1 MYDAIALY
9 LVYTVVIHFH
19 ASNRYLAKMSLWR
32 ESSKSEL
39 MIFMKCQESCRI
51 VQRRQHTAHD
61 RHTTGGLIKANSLTQ
76 VTDKI
81 FEYTKSISEIKSAED
96 FPEIDI
102 DTVGQTEVKGADG
115 KTVTVE
121 VLEAMRERA
130 CVCARAHTIHA
141 DRSHRFSIA
150 LRTTSVC

>member
-1 MYDAIALY
+1 
-9 LVYTVVIHFH
+9 
-19 ASNRYLAKMSLWR
+19 
-32 ESSKSEL
+32 
-39 MIFMKCQESCRI
+39 MKCQESCRI
-51 VQRRQHTAHD
+51 VQRRQHKAHD
-61 RHTTGGLIKANSLTQ
+61 RHTIGGLIKANPLTQ

-130 CVCARAHTIHA
+130 CVCARTHTIHA
-141 DRSHRFSIA
+141 DRAHRFSIA